1 MTYNP
6 PVLTLAAIGGSG
18 ATSSSLGTD
27 GFRISLVDDMIGG
40 LPGLSRAGD
49 SAAAAAAAATDV
61 SASSTHTSSSSGGA
75 ADFDRMKEEFSSGE
89 RFASSIAACTEIQ
102 VAFDADFTEEWMPVT
117 VQVMQLDLTSAF
129 ASNACVYP

>member
-6 PVLTLAAIGGSG
+6 PVLALVAVGGSG
-18 ATSSSLGTD
+18 ATSSSLGSD

-49 SAAAAAAAATDV
+49 SAAAATATDL

-75 ADFDRMKEEFSSGE
+75 ADFDRTKEEFSSGE
-89 RFASSIAACTEIQ
+89 RFASSIAACAEVQ

-117 VQVMQLDLTSAF
+117 VQVMQLDLVSAF
-129 ASNACVYP
+129 ASNACVLP